1 MTRRLA
7 ALLALTLLAASCLG
21 PPKTPKVREPLQ
33 WRFTESAR
41 QRLGGHLAEAGAAW
55 DRLHAPRA
63 SRRVRAEAEEQYEK
77 ALAHFLQS
85 WSRIQAPS
93 RWQDGAAFAAHQVR
107 IQTHNH
113 ETREITPHALAD
125 IRLASEVRPGKVEH
139 IAESAGLGVPIV
151 GRVFESAQHPL
162 LPRNGAHLTLTA
174 LLEFEKSQPG
184 QPRQCRLRLINPL
197 QQPRLEIAGKDTPLA
212 ANYTAPKALAL
223 DAGFLKKFSLTGL
236 LYPEKTLADSQ
247 LYQLDP
253 YDPQRIPVVFVHGLM
268 SDPHIWYP
276 CINAICADPVLRAH
290 YQPWYFLYPTGMNV
304 PATSRRLRES
314 IADAGA
320 RLDPQDSS
328 SAMDQ
333 MVLVGHSM
341 GGLLSRMQAVDSG
354 TDFWDAHFRKA
365 PGEMRLSE
373 SSRERLKA
381 SFIFEKRPEVS
392 RLIFIATPQRGSELA
407 DKGIVMRLAKLIRLP
422 VDSLLLASEI
432 FTGNTDALQPQ
443 IRDWGIFSFLS
454 LSTLSPK
461 HPYLR
466 VLDAKPIPVPHHSVI
481 GRARGKTLEESSDLV
496 VPYRSSHLPTGS
508 EVVVPHWHGCVEQP
522 DVIAEV
528 LKRLRQHLRE
538 QGKI

>member
-7 ALLALTLLAASCLG
+7 LLALALLTASCLG
-21 PPKTPKVREPLQ
+21 PPKTPKAREPLQ

-55 DRLHAPRA
+55 DRLHSPRA
-63 SRRVRAEAEEQYEK
+63 SRRERAEAEERYEK
-77 ALAHFLQS
+77 ALAHFLHG
-85 WSRIQAPS
+85 WGRAQAPR
-93 RWQDGAAFAAHQVR
+93 RWQDGAAFATHQVR

-113 ETREITPHALAD
+113 DTSEITPRALAD
-125 IRLASEVRPGKVEH
+125 LRLASEVRPGKVGR
-139 IAESAGLGVPIV
+139 IAETPGLGVPIV
-151 GRVFESAQHPL
+151 GRVFESDQHPL

-174 LLEFEKSQPG
+174 LLEFEKKQPG
-184 QPRQCRLRLINPL
+184 QPRLCSLRLVNPL
-197 QQPRLEIAGKDTPLA
+197 QQPRLQVGGKDTQLA

-253 YDPQRIPVVFVHGLM
+253 YDPRRIPVVFVHGLM

-276 CINAICADPVLRAH
+276 CINALCADPVLRAH

-320 RLDPQDSS
+320 RLDPQGGSA
-328 SAMDQ
+328 AMDQ

-354 TDFWDAHFRKA
+354 DEFWNAHFRK
-365 PGEMRLSE
+365 PPEQMRLAE
-373 SSRERLKA
+373 SSRERLRA

-392 RLIFIATPQRGSELA
+392 RLIFITTPQRGSDLA
-407 DKGIVMRLAKLIRLP
+407 DKGIVMRLARLIRLP
-422 VDSLLLASEI
+422 VDSLLLATEI
-432 FTGNTDALQPQ
+432 FSGNTDALQPQ
-443 IRDWGIFSFLS
+443 IRDWGAFSFLS

-461 HPYLR
+461 HPYLQA
-466 VLDAKPIPVPHHSVI
+466 LNAKPIPVPHHSII
-481 GRARGKTLEESSDLV
+481 GRARGRTLEESSDLV
-496 VPYRSSHLPTGS
+496 VPYRSAHLPTGT

-522 DVIAEV
+522 EVIAEV

-538 QGKI
+538 NGRI